1 MKTSKSDKTAKGG
14 NLNYNPINCCNP
26 TYSKPYEKIHSLRL
40 KFTIVLKQIILSW
53 STHSDEEL
61 KEVFCEHSEHQDLFG
76 TRTDYPPYLLYH
88 KSGPK

>member
-1 MKTSKSDKTAKGG
+1 M
-14 NLNYNPINCCNP
+14 LQIY
-26 TYSKPYEKIHSLRL
+26 R
-40 KFTIVLKQIILSW
+40 VLKQIILSW

-76 TRTDYPPYLLYH
+76 NRTDYPPYLLYH